1 MSADPDV
8 PLASEALLRPV
19 RPGNAFEDTVGR
31 LLQTIRL
38 GVLQPGESL
47 PPERELAARSSV
59 SAATPCGRRS
69 SRWPTPAIWCPV
81 AAGTAAPSW
90 PTSCRGTPDDSAGVT
105 RAEIDDALRLRE
117 ILEVGAARM
126 AANRTLTAAE
136 REVLWSRLADV
147 RGAAPDDYRRL
158 DSRLHLAIA
167 EAAGSPS
174 LVPLVAEN
182 RMRLNGL
189 LDQIPLLPRN
199 IAHSDEQ
206 HEAIVVAIL
215 AGDCEGAAA
224 AMLAHVAGS
233 AALCTASWTA
243 GHRASMRGVCSTD
256 TPESSGI
263 LRTLAAP
270 RLRLAI
276 QLRCRIAALRAALA
290 SVRSGRCLARAR
302 RARSRYGG
310 RDAAGFLRVPQTG
323 LRRSGLLTWSPCPV
337 GNSVV

>member
-1 MSADPDV
+1 MSADPDIPV
-8 PLASEALLRPV
+8 ASDALLRPV

-47 PPERELAARSSV
+47 PPERELAARLGV
-59 SAATPCGRRS
+59 SRDTVREAIKSLSDAGYLVSRRGRYG
-69 SRWPTPAIWCPV
+69 
-81 AAGTAAPSW
+81 GTFLADELPRHTEDV
-90 PTSCRGTPDDSAGVT
+90 PGVT

-126 AANRTLTAAE
+126 AAHRTLSAAE

-206 HEAIVVAIL
+206 HESIVMAIL
-215 AGDCEGAAA
+215 AGDGDGAAT
-224 AMLAHVAGS
+224 AMRAHVAGS
-233 AALCTASWTA
+233 AALL
-243 GHRASMRGVCSTD
+243 H
-256 TPESSGI
+256 
-263 LRTLAAP
+263 
-270 RLRLAI
+270 
-276 QLRCRIAALRAALA
+276 
-290 SVRSGRCLARAR
+290 
-302 RARSRYGG
+302 
-310 RDAAGFLRVPQTG
+310 GFLD
-323 LRRSGLLTWSPCPV
+323 
-337 GNSVV
+337 